1 MPKKNKASKK
11 ACRKTLNLRKL
22 TRERMSFKKELI
34 RVITQGERGSKREKM
49 NNQEKNK
56 KKLVKE
62 RKCKLQKINKR
73 KCVID
78 LVGAN

>member
-1 MPKKNKASKK
+1 
-11 ACRKTLNLRKL
+11 
-22 TRERMSFKKELI
+22 MSFKKELI